1 MGRES
6 DLRMKIF
13 ELNSSDERHDL
24 FNWLVNFSRNTSG
37 SSDRSLSETVPVGSI
52 VVIRDLES
60 DPEVFVSTRPTIT
73 EEVHH
78 DDHHDDQPEN
88 ETGFNELSDQ
98 QLRLNIFSI
107 HSLVDPTRLEL
118 VFQWVKNGKV
128 S

>member
-1 MGRES
+1 
-6 DLRMKIF
+6 MKIF

-24 FNWLVNFSRNTSG
+24 FNWLVNFSWNTSG
-37 SSDRSLSETVPVGSI
+37 SSDRRLSETVPVGSI

-107 HSLVDPTRLEL
+107 HPLVDPTRLEL